1 MNKMKFNLDSLE
13 DFSNSS
19 EPLISSSEFQSEPF
33 DKIESPLFID
43 PSSIDSFYLLN
54 TKKKLFIVEKNKTP
68 FITYKS
74 KKSKPTQ
81 ILEHRLISKG
91 RWTKEERI
99 KFAFALYKFGTDWK
113 KIKAHIKT
121 RSFIQLR
128 SHGQK
133 FLAKLKTNKIIVE
146 KGLNLDNYNW
156 KESVD
161 CLKENLSEEEF
172 MNVLYSIESEMGD
185 NNRMT
190 ERYLERKRLRLKM
203 NLNRTEETLNTCFNS
218 SDENNLNLF
227 ENKLKEDLQNNIDEN
242 NNHSNIIDLEEEN
255 NYKNNLYKYN
265 FYVNK
270 NLVSNIFKKELSKI
284 DENIFNL
291 EEDNLLYKSKSDT
304 LKALY
309 KL

>member
-1 MNKMKFNLDSLE
+1 MLHHQIYCFAN
-13 DFSNSS
+13 FSAVHAAFGAF
-19 EPLISSSEFQSEPF
+19 LFCPF
-33 DKIESPLFID
+33 L
-43 PSSIDSFYLLN
+43 
-54 TKKKLFIVEKNKTP
+54 T
-68 FITYKS
+68 
-74 KKSKPTQ
+74 
-81 ILEHRLISKG
+81 
-91 RWTKEERI
+91 
-99 KFAFALYKFGTDWK
+99 
-113 KIKAHIKT
+113 
-121 RSFIQLR
+121 
-128 SHGQK
+128 
-133 FLAKLKTNKIIVE
+133 KLKTNKIIVE

-172 MNVLYSIESEMGD
+172 MKVLYSIESEMGD

-227 ENKLKEDLQNNIDEN
+227 ENKLKEDIQSNIDEN
-242 NNHSNIIDLEEEN
+242 DNHSEIIDLEEEN

>member
-1 MNKMKFNLDSLE
+1 MKFSFDSSE
-13 DFSNSS
+13 DFSNLS
-19 EPLISSSEFQSEPF
+19 EPLIFSSESQSKSL

-99 KFAFALYKFGTDWK
+99 KFAFALFKFGTDWK

-190 ERYLERKRLRLKM
+190 ERYLERKRLRSKM

-227 ENKLKEDLQNNIDEN
+227 ENKLKENLQNNIDEN

>member
-1 MNKMKFNLDSLE
+1 MKFNLDSLE

-33 DKIESPLFID
+33 DKIESPLFIE

-99 KFAFALYKFGTDWK
+99 KFAFALFKFGTDWNI
-113 KIKAHIKT
+113 IKAHVKT
-121 RSFIQLR
+121 RNIIQLR

-133 FLAKLKTNKIIVE
+133 FLEKLKTNEYIIK
-146 KGLNLDNYNW
+146 KGLDMNNYNW
-156 KESVD
+156 KQSID
-161 CLKENLSEEEF
+161 CLKENLNEDEF
-172 MNVLYSIESEMGD
+172 WKVLYSIESEMGD

-190 ERYLERKRLRLKM
+190 KNYLERKRFRVKM
-203 NLNRTEETLNTCFNS
+203 NLYQNEETLNTCHNTFE
-218 SDENNLNLF
+218 ENNINSFGSQLR
-227 ENKLKEDLQNNIDEN
+227 EDADNNINEN
-242 NNHSNIIDLEEEN
+242 NNFSGIINLEEGN
-255 NYKNNLYKYN
+255 NNKGDLYKYN
-265 FYVNK
+265 ISKGEKIINNK
-270 NLVSNIFKKELSKI
+270 FEKELFEI
-284 DENIFNL
+284 DENSFNL
-291 EEDNLLYKSKSDT
+291 EEYNSLYKNRSDT
-304 LKALY
+304 LKAIC

>member
-1 MNKMKFNLDSLE
+1 MKFNLDSLE

-19 EPLISSSEFQSEPF
+19 EPLISSSEFLSEPF

-43 PSSIDSFYLLN
+43 PSSIDSFYLSN

-99 KFAFALYKFGTDWK
+99 KFAFALFKFGTDWSI
-113 KIKAHIKT
+113 IKAHVKT
-121 RSFIQLR
+121 RNIIQLR

-133 FLAKLKTNKIIVE
+133 FLEKLKTNEYIIK
-146 KGLNLDNYNW
+146 KGLDMNNYNW
-156 KESVD
+156 KQSID
-161 CLKENLSEEEF
+161 CLKENLNEDEF
-172 MNVLYSIESEMGD
+172 WKVLYSIESEMGD

-190 ERYLERKRLRLKM
+190 KNYLERKRFRVKM
-203 NLNRTEETLNTCFNS
+203 NLYQNEETLNTCHNTFE
-218 SDENNLNLF
+218 ENNINSFGSQLR
-227 ENKLKEDLQNNIDEN
+227 EDADNNINEN
-242 NNHSNIIDLEEEN
+242 NNFSGIINLEEGN
-255 NYKNNLYKYN
+255 NYKGDLYKYN
-265 FYVNK
+265 ISKGENIINNK
-270 NLVSNIFKKELSKI
+270 FEKELFEI
-284 DENIFNL
+284 DENSFNL
-291 EEDNLLYKSKSDT
+291 EEYNSLYKNRSDT
-304 LKALY
+304 LKAIC

>member
-1 MNKMKFNLDSLE
+1 M
-13 DFSNSS
+13 
-19 EPLISSSEFQSEPF
+19 
-33 DKIESPLFID
+33 
-43 PSSIDSFYLLN
+43 
-54 TKKKLFIVEKNKTP
+54 T
-68 FITYKS
+68 
-74 KKSKPTQ
+74 
-81 ILEHRLISKG
+81 KG

-172 MNVLYSIESEMGD
+172 MNVLYSIESEIGD

>member
-1 MNKMKFNLDSLE
+1 MKFFFDSSE
-13 DFSNSS
+13 DFSDSS
-19 EPLISSSEFQSEPF
+19 EPLIFSSESQSKSL
-33 DKIESPLFID
+33 DKIESPLFI
-43 PSSIDSFYLLN
+43 PPISSEPIFS
-54 TKKKLFIVEKNKTP
+54 TIQKKQLFIVEKNKTSFVTFKP
-68 FITYKS
+68 
-74 KKSKPTQ
+74 KKSKSRQ
-81 ILEHRLISKG
+81 KSNHKLITNG

>member
-1 MNKMKFNLDSLE
+1 MKFNLDSLE

-99 KFAFALYKFGTDWK
+99 KFAFALFKFGTDWNI
-113 KIKAHIKT
+113 IKAHVKT
-121 RSFIQLR
+121 RNIIQLR

-133 FLAKLKTNKIIVE
+133 FLEKLKTNEYIIK
-146 KGLNLDNYNW
+146 KGLDMNNYNW
-156 KESVD
+156 KQSID
-161 CLKENLSEEEF
+161 CLKENLNEDEF
-172 MNVLYSIESEMGD
+172 WKVLYSIESEMGD

-190 ERYLERKRLRLKM
+190 TNYLERKRLRVKM
-203 NLNRTEETLNTCFNS
+203 NLYQNEETLNTCLNTFEENYINS
-218 SDENNLNLF
+218 FGSQ
-227 ENKLKEDLQNNIDEN
+227 LKEDAENDINEN
-242 NNHSNIIDLEEEN
+242 NNFSGIINLEEGN
-255 NYKNNLYKYN
+255 NNKGDLYKYN
-265 FYVNK
+265 ISKGENIINNK
-270 NLVSNIFKKELSKI
+270 FEKELFEI
-284 DENIFNL
+284 DENSFNL
-291 EEDNLLYKSKSDT
+291 EEYNSLYKNRSDT
-304 LKALY
+304 LKAIC

>member
-1 MNKMKFNLDSLE
+1 MKFSFDSSE
-13 DFSNSS
+13 DFLDSS
-19 EPLISSSEFQSEPF
+19 EPLIFSSESQSKSL
-33 DKIESPLFID
+33 DKIESPLFI
-43 PSSIDSFYLLN
+43 PPISSEPIFS
-54 TKKKLFIVEKNKTP
+54 TIQKKQLFIVEKNKTSFVTFKP
-68 FITYKS
+68 
-74 KKSKPTQ
+74 KKSKSRQ
-81 ILEHRLISKG
+81 KSNHKLITKG

>member
-1 MNKMKFNLDSLE
+1 
-13 DFSNSS
+13 
-19 EPLISSSEFQSEPF
+19 
-33 DKIESPLFID
+33 
-43 PSSIDSFYLLN
+43 
-54 TKKKLFIVEKNKTP
+54 
-68 FITYKS
+68 
-74 KKSKPTQ
+74 
-81 ILEHRLISKG
+81 
-91 RWTKEERI
+91 
-99 KFAFALYKFGTDWK
+99 
-113 KIKAHIKT
+113 
-121 RSFIQLR
+121 
-128 SHGQK
+128 
-133 FLAKLKTNKIIVE
+133 
-146 KGLNLDNYNW
+146 
-156 KESVD
+156 
-161 CLKENLSEEEF
+161 

-203 NLNRTEETLNTCFNS
+203 NLNRTEESLNTCFNS